1 MRIVPTIR
9 RATLTDADAVAQLL
23 TQLGHSTTPDQLH
36 ARWPAFTAAGN
47 IALVAANDAC
57 LLGLAT
63 LHVMHVLHRPA
74 PVGRITALV
83 VDERARGTGLG
94 RALVAAAEDE
104 LRRHGCGLV
113 EVTSNDRLTDAHAF
127 YGHLGY
133 ARTSVRFVRA
143 L

>member
-1 MRIVPTIR
+1 MPTLR
-9 RATLTDADAVAQLL
+9 HATLHDADELARLL
-23 TQLGHSTTPDQLH
+23 TELGHHTTGDDVR

-47 IALVAANDAC
+47 ATLTAATDSR

-83 VDERARGTGLG
+83 VDSTARGTGLG
-94 RALVAAAEDE
+94 RALVAAAEQHFRA
-104 LRRHGCGLV
+104 LGCGLC
-113 EVTSNDRLTDAHAF
+113 EVTSNERLVAAHAF
-127 YGHLGY
+127 YEHLGF
-133 ARTSVRFVRA
+133 ARTSLRFGKP